1 MYSQEERRRAIDLYI
16 KYDKCASDVVHELG
30 YPTRSCL
37 YLWYKDYLEEQ
48 RTGIIRPANGR
59 QSKFSPE
66 QKRVAVDH
74 YLEHG
79 RRISRTIRALGYP
92 SKQALSD
99 WIGELAPEMRR
110 QRGSSVQLS
119 EEQKRSAVVDLC
131 SGKGSAKDIAVAYGT
146 HPNALREWKAALLGK
161 ETTLVSETPKDRLP
175 DDRDSLLSEIET
187 LKEQIYRLKLE
198 KDILEGT
205 AEILKK
211 DQGVDPANLSNREK
225 AELIDVLRSE
235 YPLFVLLPSL
245 KIAKSS
251 YFYQRGA
258 LSKPD
263 MHKERRARVR
273 EIFDENGGRYGYR
286 RVHAI
291 LTREGDGVSEKVVR
305 RIMKEENCEVK
316 VKRRRKY
323 NSYQGEVTPAVLNVI
338 ERNFNADKPNVKWL
352 TDITEFHIPSGKV
365 YLSPI
370 LDCFDGLVVSWTIGT
385 NPDAGLVNDALD
397 LAASSLSGGEHPVVH
412 SDRGAHY
419 RWPGWI
425 ERMNHYGLTRSMSK
439 KGCSPD
445 NAACEGFF
453 GRLKNEMFYG
463 RSWIGVSIDDF
474 MKILDQYILWYNET
488 RIKMSLGAI
497 SPMAYRRS
505 LGYAA

>member
-1 MYSQEERRRAIDLYI
+1 MYSQEERRRAIELYI

-30 YPTRSCL
+30 YPSRTCL
-37 YLWYKDYLEEQ
+37 YLWYKEYLEEQ
-48 RTGIIRPANGR
+48 RTGVIRPANGK

-66 QKRVAVDH
+66 QKRTAVDH

-99 WIGELAPEMRR
+99 WIGELAPDMRR
-110 QRGSSVQLS
+110 QRGGGVQLS
-119 EEQKRSAVVDLC
+119 EEKRRSAVIDLC
-131 SGKGSAKDIAVAYGT
+131 SGKGSVKNIAEAYGAQ
-146 HPNALREWKAALLGK
+146 PGALRKWKTDLLGK
-161 ETTLVSETPKDRLP
+161 ETLPMSKIPNDPLP
-175 DDRDSLLSEIET
+175 DDRDALLSEIET
-187 LKEQIYRLKLE
+187 LKAQIYRLKLE

-211 DQGVDPANLSNREK
+211 DPGVDPANLSNREK
-225 AELIDVLRSE
+225 TVLIDALRTE
-235 YPLFVLLPSL
+235 YPLSVLLASL

-251 YFYQRGA
+251 YFYQRDA

-263 MHKERRARVR
+263 KYAECRIRVR
-273 EIFDENGGRYGYR
+273 EVFEENSGRYGYR
-286 RVHAI
+286 RVHAV
-291 LTREGDGVSEKVVR
+291 LAKNGDRVSEKVVL
-305 RIMKEENCEVK
+305 RIMKEEDCEVK
-316 VKRRRKY
+316 TKRRRKY
-323 NSYQGEVTPAVLNVI
+323 NSYQGEVTPAVPNVL
-338 ERNFNADKPNVKWL
+338 ERDFNADMPNVKWL
-352 TDITEFHIPSGKV
+352 TDITEFHIPAGKV
-365 YLSPI
+365 YLSPVV
-370 LDCFDGLVVSWTIGT
+370 DCFDGLAVSWTIGT
-385 NPDAGLVNDALD
+385 NPDADLVNESLD
-397 LAASSLSGGEHPVVH
+397 LAASSLAGGEYPIVH

-425 ERMNHYGLTRSMSK
+425 ERMDRYGLTRSMSK

-463 RSWIGVSIDDF
+463 RSWVGVSIDDF
-474 MKILDQYILWYNET
+474 MEILEQYISWYNEV
-488 RIKMSLGAI
+488 RIKMSLGAM
-497 SPMAYRRS
+497 SPIEYRRS

>member
-1 MYSQEERRRAIDLYI
+1 MYSQEERKRAIDLYI

-37 YLWYKDYLEEQ
+37 CLWYKEYLEEQ
-48 RTGIIRPANGR
+48 RTGIVRPTNGW

-66 QKRVAVDH
+66 QKRAAVDH

-92 SKQALSD
+92 SKKALSE
-99 WIGELAPEMRR
+99 WIGELAPDMRR
-110 QRGSSVQLS
+110 QRGGGVQLS
-119 EEQKRSAVVDLC
+119 EEQKRSAVIDLC
-131 SGKGSAKDIAVAYGT
+131 SGKGSVKEIAEAYSTRPG
-146 HPNALREWKAALLGK
+146 ALRKWKADLLGK
-161 ETTLVSETPKDRLP
+161 EMKPMSGIPKDPLP
-175 DDRDSLLSEIET
+175 DDRDALLSEIET
-187 LKEQIYRLKLE
+187 LKAQIYRLKLE

-211 DQGVDPANLSNREK
+211 DPGVDPANLSNKEK
-225 AELIDVLRSE
+225 AALIDALRNE
-235 YPLFVLLPSL
+235 YPLSLLLSSF

-251 YFYQRGA
+251 YFYQRAA

-263 MHKERRARVR
+263 KHAVHRARVR
-273 EIFDENGGRYGYR
+273 KIFDGNGGRYGYR
-286 RVHAI
+286 RIHAI
-291 LTREGDGVSEKVVR
+291 LVRDGDKVSEKVVL
-305 RIMKEENCEVK
+305 RIMKEEDCEVK
-316 VKRRRKY
+316 TKHRRKY
-323 NSYQGEVTPAVLNVI
+323 NSYQGEVTPAVPNVI
-338 ERNFNADKPNVKWL
+338 ERDFDADAPNVKWL
-352 TDITEFHIPSGKV
+352 TDITEFHIPAGKV

-370 LDCFDGLVVSWTIGT
+370 LDCFDGLAVSWTIGT
-385 NPDAGLVNDALD
+385 NPDAGLVNDSLD
-397 LAASSLSGGEHPVVH
+397 LAASSLSGDEHPLIH

-425 ERMNHYGLTRSMSK
+425 ERMDRYGLTRSMSK

-463 RSWIGVSIDDF
+463 RSWVGVNIDAF
-474 MKILDQYILWYNET
+474 MEILDQYISWYNEV
-488 RIKMSLGAI
+488 RIKMSLGAM
-497 SPMAYRRS
+497 SPMEYRRS